1 MDNDD
6 ESSWNYLSI
15 RQASSTSPPLTL
27 IQQYKLTSKHDLDT
41 EPYSS
46 REVGSNVD
54 SGSFDDIVLCKKYW
68 QRVLKKVNTWH
79 NSRIIGLL
87 QKWRWTHNVR
97 MILVLQYFK
106 IRDDKEDS
114 PLTSGID
121 LLSNSDQYRPYSNFT
136 KCEEASR
143 FNVAKRGQTMA
154 LKPATIPLQPHCFID
169 RVAA

>member
-1 MDNDD
+1 
-6 ESSWNYLSI
+6 
-15 RQASSTSPPLTL
+15 
-27 IQQYKLTSKHDLDT
+27 
-41 EPYSS
+41 
-46 REVGSNVD
+46 
-54 SGSFDDIVLCKKYW
+54 
-68 QRVLKKVNTWH
+68 
-79 NSRIIGLL
+79 
-87 QKWRWTHNVR
+87 
-97 MILVLQYFK
+97 MILVLRYFK